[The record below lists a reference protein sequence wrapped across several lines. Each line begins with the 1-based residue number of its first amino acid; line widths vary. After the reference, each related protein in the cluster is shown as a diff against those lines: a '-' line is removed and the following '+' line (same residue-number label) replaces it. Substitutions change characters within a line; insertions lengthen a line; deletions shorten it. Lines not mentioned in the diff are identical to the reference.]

1 MIVLKVVSF
10 ATFAKIARPASL
22 CAAILLSALPVSA
35 QISIPAPQVAARSWL
50 LLDVS
55 SNQLLGASEPDQK
68 LEPASLT
75 KLMTAYLV
83 FTAVKEKRL
92 TLDQKPPVS
101 EAAYKA
107 IGSRMFVDRATPAS
121 VEQLMNGMI
130 IQSGNDAAIILAEAI
145 AGTEADFAKLMNVQ
159 AQKLGLTNTS
169 FKNATGLPD
178 TQHFSTARDMASLAQ
193 RIIADFPEFYPIY
206 AKKEYRYNNIS
217 QANRNNLLFV
227 DPTVDGVKT
236 GRTDAAGY
244 CLVASAKRGDRRLIS
259 VVMGTVSE
267 TARAIESQRLL
278 NHGFQNFEIAKL
290 FQGTG
295 VAAAAGTTAGQ
306 SQISQ
311 TNQTVGTYRVWK
323 GQTNEVKGVVPGGI
337 IVSVPKGRSD
347 AIKAEIERIQPLIAP
362 LAVGQKIGVVRVKLD
377 DKIIAE
383 RPLLAEKPVEQAG
396 IFGRLW
402 DTVQLW
408 VKKD

>member
-1 MIVLKVVSF
+1 MTVFNVVSF
-10 ATFAKIARPASL
+10 ALLAKLARPAIV
-22 CAAILLSALPVSA
+22 CAAMLLQNLPAHA
-35 QISIPAPQVAARSWL
+35 QITIPAPQVAARSWL

-83 FTAVKEKRL
+83 FTAIKEKRL

-145 AGTEADFAKLMNVQ
+145 AGTEGDFAKLMNVQ
-159 AQKLGLTNTS
+159 AQKLGLTNSS

-178 TQHFSTARDMASLAQ
+178 AQHFSTARDMATLAQ

-290 FQGTG
+290 FQGEATPTSP
-295 VAAAAGTTAGQ
+295 AK
-306 SQISQ
+306 SNQI
-311 TNQTVGTYRVWK
+311 VGTYRIWK
-323 GQTNEVKGVVPGGI
+323 GQTNDVKGVVPGGI

-362 LAVGQKIGVVRVKLD
+362 LALGQKIGVVRVKLD
-377 DKIIAE
+377 DKVIAE
-383 RPLLAEKPVEQAG
+383 RPLLAESAVEQAG

>member
-1 MIVLKVVSF
+1 MTFLKF
-10 ATFAKIARPASL
+10 ARPSMA
-22 CAAILLSALPVSA
+22 CALLLLTALQANA
-35 QISIPAPQVAARSWL
+35 QIAIPAPQVAARSWL

-92 TLDQKPPVS
+92 TLDQKPPV
-101 EAAYKA
+101 YKA

-159 AQKLGLTNTS
+159 AQKLGLTNS
-169 FKNATGLPD
+169 NFKNATGLPD
-178 TQHFSTARDMASLAQ
+178 TQHFSTARDMATLAQ
-193 RIIADFPEFYPIY
+193 RIITDFPEFYPIY

-290 FQGTG
+290 FQASGP
-295 VAAAAGTTAGQ
+295 
-306 SQISQ
+306 
-311 TNQTVGTYRVWK
+311 NQPAPIVGTYRLWK
-323 GQTNEVKGVVPGGI
+323 GQTNEIKGIVSGGI
-337 IVSVPKGRSD
+337 TVSVPKGRSD
-347 AIKAEIERIQPLIAP
+347 ALKAEIERIQPLLAPIA
-362 LAVGQKIGVVRVKLD
+362 AGQKIGVVRVKLD
-377 DKIIAE
+377 DKVITE
-383 RPLLAEKPVEQAG
+383 RPLVAEKAVEQAG

>member
-10 ATFAKIARPASL
+10 ALFAKIARPASL
-22 CAAILLSALPVSA
+22 FAAILLSALPVSA

-55 SNQLLGASEPDQK
+55 SNQLLGSSEPDQK

-178 TQHFSTARDMASLAQ
+178 AQHFSTARDMANLAQ

-278 NHGFQNFEIAKL
+278 NHGFQNFEIARL
-290 FQGTG
+290 FQATS
-295 VAAAAGTTAGQ
+295 VAAAAGTTAAP
-306 SQISQ
+306 
-311 TNQTVGTYRVWK
+311 NQTVGTYRVWK